1 MNDFENASELSLSR
15 GSEIKSRS
23 DNRSKR
29 TRSADAASRKSSQ
42 GSDMGMLD
50 ESQVK
55 EKPWN
60 GKWLETFIKYNPC
73 FEN

>member
-1 MNDFENASELSLSR
+1 
-15 GSEIKSRS
+15 
-23 DNRSKR
+23 
-29 TRSADAASRKSSQ
+29 
-42 GSDMGMLD
+42 MGMLD

-73 FEN
+73 FENQIDLQIEQEEQEQQEQQHESQADISEAEEPVTPMKKRK